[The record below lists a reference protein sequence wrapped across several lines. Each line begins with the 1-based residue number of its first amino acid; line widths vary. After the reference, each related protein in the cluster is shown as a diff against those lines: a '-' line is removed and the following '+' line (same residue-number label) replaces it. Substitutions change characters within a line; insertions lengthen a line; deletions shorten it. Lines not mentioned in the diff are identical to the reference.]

1 MFYQNPC
8 TRTSTNIPVDSDS
21 ITRLTTSPKAVFFT
35 LRSNYTPPKLQF
47 QHCPL
52 EFITSHKH
60 LGLVLSQDL
69 SWSAY
74 IDSIVKKAYQRLGL
88 LKKLKFTMC
97 RKTLSKMYTTFIR
110 PLLEYSSIVWDS
122 VRYIMSKN

>member
-1 MFYQNPC
+1 MQKQNFPLK
-8 TRTSTNIPVDSDS
+8 SFLTNFNPSK
-21 ITRLTTSPKAVFFT
+21 TKAVFFT

-74 IDSIVKKAYQRLGL
+74 IDSIVKNAYQRLGL
-88 LKKLKFTMC
+88 LKKLKFTIC
-97 RKTLSKMYTTFIR
+97 RKTLSKIVYYFYTTT
-110 PLLEYSSIVWDS
+110 S
-122 VRYIMSKN
+122 